1 MWPSLVQTEII
12 AEAARVPCELGCTL
26 LPFILYLP
34 SNIVTFLGVNVQI
47 I

>member
-1 MWPSLVQTEII
+1 MRPSLVQTEII
-12 AEAARVPCELGCTL
+12 VEAAWVPCELGCTL

-34 SNIVTFLGVNVQI
+34 SNVVTFLGVDVQI